1 LLRVLSVKSFIFVK
15 ERTEESDQH
24 YMTVV
29 LLTALSGSA
38 LMLSVGLQ
46 ENIEPVKNYCSN
58 PKRISPL
65 VPGLTVK
72 Q

>member
-1 LLRVLSVKSFIFVK
+1 
-15 ERTEESDQH
+15 
-24 YMTVV
+24 MTVV

-46 ENIEPVKNYCSN
+46 ENIEPVKNYYSN